1 MVWIKLVICQDQG
14 DLNKVGLQTLR
25 TENFQTEALHLVE
38 QFLKACPKEYVYGA
52 ILKNDMRQMFLSNQ
66 RIMRNLI
73 IYDYFKMFIIYLL
86 GKEHA

>member
-52 ILKNDMRQMFLSNQ
+52 ILKNDMRQPLSVYSARTIFNCLDEDF
-66 RIMRNLI
+66 NL
-73 IYDYFKMFIIYLL
+73 
-86 GKEHA
+86 